1 MSADRTLRWT
11 YVVLGFALGQTGE
24 VVLMTPNVVAEMT
37 VALHV
42 KLSEFIVESRHTEI
56 SDQLSPPA
64 HISQFQSF
72 NVVQRESRNL
82 NIKI

>member
-1 MSADRTLRWT
+1 MS
-11 YVVLGFALGQTGE
+11 FALGQTGE

-56 SDQLSPPA
+56 SDQLSPLLQ
-64 HISQFQSF
+64 HRFLSF
-72 NVVQRESRNL
+72 SL
-82 NIKI
+82 FI